1 MAARGNLA
9 AMSFR
14 VSNSFRVYTSFR
26 GLAALALAA
35 LLAAPAAAQITGP
48 TKPRR
53 WEAPRAPDA
62 DVEAADPDT
71 PRGSM
76 RRAPKA
82 EAKPAPRKPAATRA
96 EQLDQ
101 LYARLAKAKDG
112 AEAQGVSLRIERLLA
127 RSPSDTANLLM
138 GRALTAAAHDEKLV
152 AEDLID
158 RILELEPNWAEAWTR
173 RAALRAGR
181 DDVSGAVG
189 DFAQALKI
197 EPRHIGALSG
207 LGFLMLRIERRDEAL
222 RALNKALE
230 LNPFLEPAKKVAAKL
245 AAERGGQ
252 AL

>member
-9 AMSFR
+9 AMCFR
-14 VSNSFRVYTSFR
+14 MSNVFR
-26 GLAALALAA
+26 GLTALALAA
-35 LLAAPAAAQITGP
+35 LLATPAAAQITGP

-62 DVEAADPDT
+62 EPDDPDA
-71 PRGSM
+71 PPAPA
-76 RRAPKA
+76 RRSPKA
-82 EAKPAPRKPAATRA
+82 EAKPEAKPAPRKPAATPA
-96 EQLDQ
+96 EQLDR

-112 AEAQGVSLRIERLLA
+112 AEAQGVSLRIERMLA

-222 RALNKALE
+222 RALNRALE